1 MLTFLSAV
9 VSIEAVKSF
18 AAGAACAVELYNEI
32 KNK

>member
-18 AAGAACAVELYNEI
+18 AAGAVCAVELYNEI
-32 KNK
+32 KK

>member
-18 AAGAACAVELYNEI
+18 TAGAVCAVELYNKI
-32 KNK
+32 KN